1 MKTLPLTPRGLPW
14 LPWVLWTLWFLLD
27 PALAPWAMTA
37 PWALSQGLSLW
48 AFGVLA
54 ILLGWAIFRR
64 YGLAALVLSLLCV
77 FLVLW
82 GAADLVFSQTVVLPN
97 PAQLLLPW
105 QSPSQ
110 EAYALLLSWVQGWCI
125 CFALILG
132 VGRLAAKR
140 RLPNNP

>member
-64 YGLAALVLSLLCV
+64 
-77 FLVLW
+77 
-82 GAADLVFSQTVVLPN
+82 
-97 PAQLLLPW
+97 
-105 QSPSQ
+105 
-110 EAYALLLSWVQGWCI
+110 
-125 CFALILG
+125 
-132 VGRLAAKR
+132 
-140 RLPNNP
+140 